1 MGVFYP
7 ERSHKITIPHIENSL
22 IRVFLCCILFSCPG
36 SPCSFDEQRC
46 GKILNSKINACTRS
60 LDSALDFLGCIFE
73 KVKYPRVCI
82 FELLNIDPTIP
93 RGIVESCHSIPSKS
107 RSGNIETLNDIY
119 IKNKASYEL
128 TAKIEFGKF
137 VFQEL
142 IFTLIF

>member
-1 MGVFYP
+1 M
-7 ERSHKITIPHIENSL
+7 
-22 IRVFLCCILFSCPG
+22 
-36 SPCSFDEQRC
+36 
-46 GKILNSKINACTRS
+46 NACTGS
-60 LDSALDFLGCIFE
+60 IDSTLDFLGCIFDQ
-73 KVKYPRVCI
+73 VKCPRVCI
-82 FELLNIDPTIP
+82 CELLNIDPTIP
-93 RGIVESCHSIPSKS
+93 RSIVESCVSIPSKS